1 MRALRGWWNGLRP
14 GDRRLA
20 GLFVGMIA
28 ATLPFYVVGAVLATD
43 YGGRLAQR
51 ADRSADPESAAMTPR
66 TPSPTPASSNGSPPV
81 GVAASPIPQPTPPPG
96 PTSTLAPSPTAR
108 PTAPASLTEVPR
120 AGATPGARNGSAGGQ
135 SGPAA
140 TVGGLAPHPCL
151 GGAHRS
157 PPSCAANRCPG
168 ASRRAGTS
176 TSWKARHAECRRA
189 SWSSRGSSTTTATGH
204 SAPWSTPRRGMPG
217 AGGWP
222 RARSKWAGWRRR
234 RAASSRSPWGG
245 YVHHPPWSSWEPT
258 ETAMTETKRNSC
270 SAARRG
276 VSLTAR
282 GDARTM

>member
-140 TVGGLAPHPCL
+140 TVGVAGSSPMPRRSPSESAELRCQSLPGSVSPGRYFDVVESTARRVPSGELVVEGVVHNNCNRPLRAVVHAEARDARGGRVAARQVEVGRLAP
-151 GGAHRS
+151 
-157 PPSCAANRCPG
+157 
-168 ASRRAGTS
+168 
-176 TSWKARHAECRRA
+176 E
-189 SWSSRGSSTTTATGH
+189 
-204 SAPWSTPRRGMPG
+204 
-217 AGGWP
+217 
-222 RARSKWAGWRRR
+222 
-234 RAASSRSPWGG
+234 
-245 YVHHPPWSSWEPT
+245 
-258 ETAMTETKRNSC
+258 
-270 SAARRG
+270 ARRQFEIPLG
-276 VSLTAR
+276 RLRTPPAVVVVGADR
-282 GDARTM
+282 DGDDRD